1 MRYYSSVILFIIY
14 YYLQF
19 FVLFTNTND
28 IIYKYEAREGERCP
42 ICILTKIYLFKRTF
56 IRTL

>member
-42 ICILTKIYLFKRTF
+42 ICIL
-56 IRTL
+56 